1 MQRMEN
7 WLTKYSQSRHINFPS
22 VINRLGFRLRWTGV
36 KDITKLVTIPGS
48 SRQACVG
55 VIDSEKGTIVDVI
68 NKYVTSDTFH
78 KSEIFSH
85 FEFRKVVRTVPNWD
99 GSCTTDGKY
108 GLYAPSS
115 GDLVK

>member
-1 MQRMEN
+1 MDAGWTRESLTCMSSMQRMEN

-22 VINRLGFRLRWTGV
+22 VINRLGFRLRGTGI

-68 NKYVTSDTFH
+68 NKCVIH
-78 KSEIFSH
+78 IIN
-85 FEFRKVVRTVPNWD
+85 P
-99 GSCTTDGKY
+99 KY
-108 GLYAPSS
+108 
-115 GDLVK
+115 